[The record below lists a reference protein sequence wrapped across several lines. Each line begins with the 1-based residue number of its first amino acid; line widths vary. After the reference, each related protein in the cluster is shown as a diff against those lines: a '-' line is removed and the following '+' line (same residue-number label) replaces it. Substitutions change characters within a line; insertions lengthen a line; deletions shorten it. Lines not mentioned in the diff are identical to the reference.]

1 MQSFCLRSLVIVM
14 SRTNINDLAGILNA
28 LKTVCEESIRC
39 IECFLYDPAENETA
53 CMLVKAKDDSLA
65 GNINAA
71 LERLEYIKEQS
82 CIMPECPYCPSCVYG
97 LVIYPEEAY
106 AFPEEDC
113 STEWRCLFDADER
126 VVEKGLEEGGTA

>member
-14 SRTNINDLAGILNA
+14 SRTNINDLAG
-28 LKTVCEESIRC
+28 
-39 IECFLYDPAENETA
+39 
-53 CMLVKAKDDSLA
+53 
-65 GNINAA
+65 NINTA

-97 LVIYPEEAY
+97 FVIYPEEAY
-106 AFPEEDC
+106 EFPEEDC
-113 STEWRCLFDADER
+113 STEWRCLLDVDER